1 VRLHLLDLVPS
12 GVLVRPC
19 AGCRGPGGPWCP
31 ACAGGLA
38 GPVGR
43 AALHPHPVG
52 LPPVHAVA
60 AYSGPVREALVA
72 FKDHRRW
79 LLREPLGRALARS
92 VAAALAEPV
101 PDERARPVTRVALVP
116 VPGSPGSARLRDGD
130 HVRELARVAAR
141 ALAREA
147 GVAAVVAP
155 ALVSV
160 RRRRDQVGLDQRA
173 RRANLAASMAADPAR
188 LHELAAAATRESR
201 PGLAV
206 VVVDDLVTTGSTLA
220 EAVRA
225 LTAAGVDVGS
235 AAVVAA
241 RELEIART
249 SYAS

>member
-1 VRLHLLDLVPS
+1 
-12 GVLVRPC
+12 
-19 AGCRGPGGPWCP
+19 
-31 ACAGGLA
+31 
-38 GPVGR
+38 
-43 AALHPHPVG
+43 
-52 LPPVHAVA
+52 VHAVA

-79 LLREPLGRALARS
+79 LLRDPLGRALARS
-92 VAAALAEPV
+92 VAAALAEPA
-101 PDERARPVTRVALVP
+101 PGERDRPVTRVALVP

-141 ALAREA
+141 VLAREA
-147 GVAAVVAP
+147 GVAVVVAP
-155 ALVSV
+155 ALVAV

-173 RRANLAASMAADPAR
+173 RRANLAASMAVDPAR
-188 LHELAAAATRESR
+188 LRGLALSGALAASHGAT
-201 PGLAV
+201 V

>member
-1 VRLHLLDLVPS
+1 
-12 GVLVRPC
+12 
-19 AGCRGPGGPWCP
+19 
-31 ACAGGLA
+31 
-38 GPVGR
+38 
-43 AALHPHPVG
+43 
-52 LPPVHAVA
+52 
-60 AYSGPVREALVA
+60 VREALVA

-79 LLREPLGRALARS
+79 LLRDPLGRALARS
-92 VAAALAEPV
+92 VAAALAEPA
-101 PDERARPVTRVALVP
+101 PGERDRPVTRVALVP

-141 ALAREA
+141 VLAREA
-147 GVAAVVAP
+147 GVAVVVAP
-155 ALVSV
+155 ALVAV

-173 RRANLAASMAADPAR
+173 RRANLAASMAVDPAR
-188 LHELAAAATRESR
+188 LRGLALSGALAASHGAT
-201 PGLAV
+201 V